1 MHAGESSSLRGA
13 VWVLHMRSGRA
24 VTLLAGLWLAVAA
37 YAQDSGEKESWLTRS
52 GYYKV
57 SYTSELTPVPINKI
71 HHWIFH
77 IENAAGEPVN
87 NATVSI
93 TGGMPEHNHG
103 LPTSPRMTDAL
114 DDGNYMLEGVRFHMR
129 GFWELTVTV
138 EAGGRRDTVVIPLTI

>member
-1 MHAGESSSLRGA
+1 M
-13 VWVLHMRSGRA
+13 
-24 VTLLAGLWLAVAA
+24 
-37 YAQDSGEKESWLTRS
+37 Y
-52 GYYKV
+52 
-57 SYTSELTPVPINKI
+57 I